1 MRRAV
6 PLGDVNIW
14 NGDLCCRKREKK
26 IGKPRLEIE
35 DIKHVFSI
43 DLGGF
48 IAADDEI

>member
-1 MRRAV
+1 MEIFAEE
-6 PLGDVNIW
+6 
-14 NGDLCCRKREKK
+14 REKNR
-26 IGKPRLEIE
+26 KPRLEIE

>member
-14 NGDLCCRKREKK
+14 NGDLCWKERKK

>member
-1 MRRAV
+1 MKWRSLLYIER
-6 PLGDVNIW
+6 
-14 NGDLCCRKREKK
+14 KK

>member
-1 MRRAV
+1 MKWRS
-6 PLGDVNIW
+6 L
-14 NGDLCCRKREKK
+14 LKREKK

-48 IAADDEI
+48 IAADGEI

>member
-1 MRRAV
+1 MEIFAV
-6 PLGDVNIW
+6 E
-14 NGDLCCRKREKK
+14 REKT
-26 IGKPRLEIE
+26 RLEIE

>member
-1 MRRAV
+1 MKWRS
-6 PLGDVNIW
+6 L
-14 NGDLCCRKREKK
+14 LKREKK
-26 IGKPRLEIE
+26 IGKPRARLEIE